1 MKGIDVQIESLRSTF
16 ESLLWTAFNNS
27 FNGRCMH
34 NYREGVIPEALNND
48 SHEYKEV
55 LLDDKLDSIVFF
67 DVLPKRGIGSA
78 DVNIY
83 FAVNLSTIYPSVDER
98 ATEHALSDVA
108 MVIKRHANFEMTSIT
123 DGFESWKDWSMV
135 KQEDNMQPFYLF
147 RIETTVTYN
156 LIC

>member
-34 NYREGVIPEALNND
+34 NYREGVIPEVLNDD

-55 LLDDKLDSIVFF
+55 LLDDKFDSIVFF